1 MVCVRERERASGPHE
16 RANFTRNWLSQR
28 TDLTRNWLRERESG
42 VDEESVTSLERNGV
56 DEVIS

>member
-1 MVCVRERERASGPHE
+1 MEKERERASADLYE
-16 RANFTRNWLSQR
+16 RANFTGNWLSQR